1 MILAAMLAMA
11 AASGAADAAVALGV
25 PATQTRTL
33 VLSPAQMFKL
43 ADLASSRGDLAMAS
57 DIYSALER
65 NPDSDIRAEARF
77 RHAKQLLGQK
87 RNRDAALLLRSL
99 VDEKPAAVV
108 ARIELAHTLDLIGE

>member
-1 MILAAMLAMA
+1 MILAAMLATA
-11 AASGAADAAVALGV
+11 AASGAVDAVALSV
-25 PATQTRTL
+25 PAPQTRTL
-33 VLSPAQMFKL
+33 VLSSAQMFKL

-99 VDEKPAAVV
+99 VDEKPAA
-108 ARIELAHTLDLIGE
+108 